1 MKKKPKCFPREN
13 SGKILAKN
21 AQKADRSAHDLPP
34 FLEYTICMYLIQN
47 ARARP
52 LYIPSSKLKYG
63 KKGNLVRQILWNWI
77 IQWNSS
83 IAMMIW
89 PVRAYNIVDFGEDWI
104 WTKLTA
110 TVIWSIVGKAKNWV
124 KTKRV
129 IFLCGQFLRFVC
141 KSSNSDGSGKYPLD
155 HAGIYLQYKYLLK
168 KKLLN

>member
-21 AQKADRSAHDLPP
+21 AQKADWSAHDLPP

-83 IAMMIW
+83 IAIAMMIW
-89 PVRAYNIVDFGEDWI
+89 PVRAYNIVDFWEDWI
-104 WTKLTA
+104 WKKLTA
-110 TVIWSIVGKAKNWV
+110 TVIWSIFGKAKNWV

-141 KSSNSDGSGKYPLD
+141 KSSNSDGSGKYPLPCWD
-155 HAGIYLQYKYLLK
+155 IFTV
-168 KKLLN
+168 